1 MISSI
6 DNNMVK
12 KYGMRIV
19 LTIIF
24 LILFLFFFAPMFNG
38 IINVGNCFGAL
49 LSGIAAAAFAFP
61 KLSGSI
67 GSWLWERT
75 WGKVIAAGLSCMLAV
90 GIILGAVISGLM
102 LKEMN
107 DNPKDENTTLVV
119 LGCQM
124 KESGPSLM
132 LRRRLDA
139 AYNYLIDHENV
150 KVIVSGGKGVDEPV
164 SEASGMRDYL
174 ISSGISPD
182 RIYIEDRSKNTE
194 ENIAFSKEIIEREN
208 LCGDITIVTDGY
220 HQLRA
225 DIFAKRQGIRS
236 YNISAPTSAWL
247 VPTYWV
253 REWFGVIYYLTLGS
267 E

>member
-38 IINVGNCFGAL
+38 IINVGNCFGAV
-49 LSGIAAAAFAFP
+49 LSGIAAAAFVFP
-61 KLSGSI
+61 KVSVSI
-67 GSWLWERT
+67 GSWFWERT
-75 WGKVIAAGLSCMLAV
+75 WGRIAAVAIAVMLAA
-90 GIILGAVISGLM
+90 GIILGAVISGFM

-107 DNPKDENTTLVV
+107 DKPKNENTTLVV

-139 AYNYLIDHENV
+139 AYDYLIEHKNV
-150 KVIVSGGKGVDEPV
+150 KVIVSGGKGADEPV
-164 SEASGMRDYL
+164 SEASGMKDYL
-174 ISSGISPD
+174 TARGISSD
-182 RIYIEDRSKNTE
+182 RIFVEDKSKNTE

-208 LCGDITIVTDGY
+208 LCEDITIVTDGY

-225 DIFAKRQGIRS
+225 DIFADRQGIRS

-267 E
+267 K